1 MFSFRHTSGRAEGA
15 IRCQSDVKTNMMTKE
30 ALVLAHTSETFRGGF
45 SVFVEKELNCW
56 QMFEWLTRSWQLV
69 ACHQAVGGAVCSY
82 ISGIL
87 FQWCF
92 QVNWVPVCVCVCGYL
107 WYMNMCVYCT
117 CYQHALSAVCECVTV
132 MPFTGRGQT
141 LTCLS
146 EQKNK
151 SEHIWVLKTSTINK
165 KRESFLV
172 WIWTFI

>member
-1 MFSFRHTSGRAEGA
+1 M
-15 IRCQSDVKTNMMTKE
+15 
-30 ALVLAHTSETFRGGF
+30 
-45 SVFVEKELNCW
+45 
-56 QMFEWLTRSWQLV
+56 
-69 ACHQAVGGAVCSY
+69 
-82 ISGIL
+82 
-87 FQWCF
+87 
-92 QVNWVPVCVCVCGYL
+92 PVCVCVCGYL

-165 KRESFLV
+165 KKRILFGLNMNIYIMQLKSFLKIDV
-172 WIWTFI
+172 HHFIFKGQKQPNGQKST